1 MQDVDQ
7 PILRTDVSGMPLEWI
22 YYQTA
27 VRLYCTNQVVYTCGT
42 ELALVHGGFNAK
54 TGKQSSIQLH
64 SIIAT
69 QGCNQ
74 ALQKFYVPSLNNP
87 TLFKRDANI
96 CMYCGNHFNDHRLS
110 RDHIHPIV
118 KGGKDSWMNVVTA
131 CKKCNNLKGGRTPE
145 EANMPLLAIP
155 FQPTYAEYVYLKGKN
170 ILADQMEFL
179 TAHFPRTSPLLTRL

>member
-1 MQDVDQ
+1 MQDVHQ

-22 YYQTA
+22 HYQTA
-27 VRLYCTNQVVYTCGT
+27 VRLYYTEQVVYTCGT
-42 ELALVHGGFNAK
+42 ELAVIHGGLNAK
-54 TGKQSSIQLH
+54 TGKQSRIQLH
-64 SIIAT
+64 SILAT

-74 ALQKFYVPSLNNP
+74 KLQERYIPSLNNP

-96 CMYCGNHFNDHRLS
+96 CMYCGDHFNDSKLS

-118 KGGKDSWMNVVTA
+118 KGGEDTWTNVVTA

-145 EANMPLLAIP
+145 EANMPLLAVP

-179 TAHFPRTSPLLTRL
+179 SAHFPRTSPLLARL